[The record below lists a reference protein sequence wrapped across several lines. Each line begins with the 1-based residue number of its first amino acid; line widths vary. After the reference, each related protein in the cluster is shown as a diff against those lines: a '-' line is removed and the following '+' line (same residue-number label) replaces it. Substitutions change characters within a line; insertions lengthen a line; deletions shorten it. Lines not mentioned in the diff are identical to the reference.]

1 MFTLRAAFAA
11 AFVISCVPG
20 CGDRPLSTPSLD
32 EDSAR
37 RTLSEALESWKAG
50 RPHDRPSDSEPSL
63 RVADEDWLGGSRL
76 VSYLVLPGDQV
87 VGGRLACPV
96 SLELLEPGGRRVER
110 RVTYAVGTDPIPS
123 VIRQD

>member
-1 MFTLRAAFAA
+1 MFTLRAALAA
-11 AFVISCVPG
+11 ALVSLCAPG
-20 CGDRPLSTPSLD
+20 CGDQPLPPRSLD
-32 EDSAR
+32 EGSAR
-37 RTLSEALESWKAG
+37 RALTEALESWKAG
-50 RPHDRPSDSEPSL
+50 RPPDRPSASEPSL

-76 VSYLVLPGDQV
+76 VSYLVLPGDRV